1 MIKISAI
8 PVLTRIVSKLDLKP
22 VMDKLK
28 EIDIFSDKQ
37 TGVTKEQA
45 GILAFELIAAI
56 SPQLGKIGE
65 DIPEF
70 VALYKG
76 VSIAEAN
83 ELDFA
88 AVIGELIA
96 DEGIKSFFSTALRQK
111 AGQK

>member
-8 PVLTRIVSKLDLKP
+8 PVLTRIISKLDLKP
-22 VMDKLK
+22 VMEKLK
-28 EIDIFSDKQ
+28 EIEIFSESQ
-37 TGVTKEQA
+37 AGVTKEQA
-45 GILAFELIAAI
+45 GILAFELIAAV
-56 SPQLGKIGE
+56 SPQLGTIGE

-76 VSIAEAN
+76 CSVAEAN

-88 AVIGELIA
+88 AVIGELVA
-96 DEGIKSFFSTALRQK
+96 DEGIRNFFSIALRQK